1 MISQKLQIYN
11 IQLSDYID
19 VSRSIGIQPPSTLNT
34 VGKDLFSKFP
44 YSTIYNISTLS
55 SQSLTN
61 ISTTQISR
69 LSNKSLITSQ
79 TTTETISTNQNH
91 ENSSTTNHVSVLM
104 TILKDR
110 IIHVFS
116 VNLYLIKSHNFKLLF
131 LVNLNLLYL

>member
-55 SQSLTN
+55 SQSITN

-110 IIHVFS
+110 IIFS
-116 VNLYLIKSHNFKLLF
+116 VNLYLIKSHNFKFLF